1 MVRGYPISTVAR
13 NPILVEDRTV
23 PRSFPLEHIRN
34 IGIIAHID
42 AGKTTVTERILYYT
56 GHTYKIGDVDS
67 GTAVM
72 DWMEQERT
80 RGITITA
87 AATTCSW
94 TKEHQVAAA
103 ATRIDGGEAGRRQ
116 DEPSDAATGQGATDS
131 RDYRINIIDTP
142 GHVDFTAEVER
153 SLRVLD
159 GGVVVFDGVAGV
171 EAQSETVWRQADR
184 YRVPRIC
191 FINKMDRIGA
201 NFNRTL
207 SMIEQRLKAV
217 TMPVQ
222 IPLCSGDAYE
232 GIIDLVENKAWHFDG
247 KPDSEPQEVPI
258 PASEQETCAELHQA
272 LIEKLAESDNHILE
286 AYLEGSHITASELR
300 KALRRVTLAN
310 KGVPILCGSALR
322 NKGIQPLLDAI
333 VNYLP
338 SPLDM
343 PPIRA
348 IDSKLGN
355 EVTRPASD
363 EAPFSALAFKV
374 VSDPFVGRLV
384 YFRVYSGK
392 VEVGR
397 QVFNATRGKRERIGR
412 LLLMHANR
420 REELDEADTGTIAAT
435 LGLKNTFTGDTLCE
449 ASQPVLLESIR
460 FPEPVLSIAIE
471 PKTRADQDKMGEAL
485 QRLTEE
491 DPTFR
496 VAYNQETGQTVI
508 SGMGELHLEVIVSR
522 LVSEFGVAAK
532 VGKPRVA
539 YKETITVPVQAEGKF
554 VRQSGGHGQY
564 GHVLLEL
571 EPTKR
576 GSGFQFIE
584 RLRGAHIPKQYVPA
598 VELGIKEAMETG
610 ILASYPVVDIKAT
623 LHDGSYHEVDSSEI
637 AFKMAGSMALKDGMK
652 KAKPVLLEPI
662 MKMEVASPEQF
673 LGDIISDLNA
683 KRGHIE
689 VIDTEGEMYIIHCH
703 IPLAETFGYATRLR
717 SLTQGRATY
726 SMEFYQYL
734 ELPAE
739 LTDQIIEKTMGKRH
753 G

>member
-1 MVRGYPISTVAR
+1 MRGYPISTVVKS
-13 NPILVEDRTV
+13 PILVEDRTV
-23 PRSFPLEHIRN
+23 PRRFPLERIRN

-56 GHTYKIGDVDS
+56 GRTYKIGAVDE

-72 DWMEQERT
+72 DWMEQERA

-94 TKEHQVAAA
+94 QTPNIIPAA
-103 ATRIDGGEAGRRQ
+103 ATQPPFPTTSGTLHLQ
-116 DEPSDAATGQGATDS
+116 
-131 RDYRINIIDTP
+131 DYRINIIDTP

-184 YRVPRIC
+184 YLVPRIC

-207 SMIEQRLKAV
+207 SMIEQRLKAR
-217 TMPVQ
+217 
-222 IPLCSGDAYE
+222 PLPIQLPLSSGDSYD
-232 GIIDLVENKAWHFDG
+232 GVIDLVENKAWYFDG
-247 KPDSEPQEVPI
+247 EPDSEPQEVPI
-258 PASEQETCAELHQA
+258 PESEQTICAEFRQA
-272 LIEKLAESDNHILE
+272 LIEKLAEYDDQIME
-286 AYLEGSHITASELR
+286 AYLEGSNITAAMLR
-300 KALRRVTLAN
+300 RALRRLTLAN

-333 VNYLP
+333 VSYLP

-348 IDSKLGN
+348 IETRQGT

-363 EAPFSALAFKV
+363 ETPFSALAFKI
-374 VSDPFVGRLV
+374 VSDPFMGRLV
-384 YFRVYSGK
+384 YFRVYSGR
-392 VEVGR
+392 VGVGK

-420 REELDEADTGTIAAT
+420 REEVVTADTGAIVAT

-449 ASQPVLLESIR
+449 SSQPVLLESIR

-485 QRLTEE
+485 QKLTEE

-496 VAYNQETGQTVI
+496 VAYNEETGQTVI

-522 LVSEFGVAAK
+522 LISEFGVGAK

-539 YKETITVPVQAEGKF
+539 YKETITVPVRAEGKF
-554 VRQSGGHGQY
+554 IRQSGGRGQY
-564 GHVLLEL
+564 GHVNLEL
-571 EPTKR
+571 EPAER
-576 GSGFQFIE
+576 GSGFQFIN
-584 RLRGAHIPKQYVPA
+584 RIKGATIPRQYIPA
-598 VELGIKEAMETG
+598 AELGIKEATETG
-610 ILASYPVVDIKAT
+610 VLAGYPVVDIKAT
-623 LHDGSYHEVDSSEI
+623 LYDGSYHDVDSSEI
-637 AFKMAGSMALKDGMK
+637 AFKMAGSMALREGIK

-662 MKMEVASPEQF
+662 MKLEVVTPEQF
-673 LGDIISDLNA
+673 LGDVIGDLNS

-689 VIDTEGEMYIIHCH
+689 VIDTQGEMYIIHCFV
-703 IPLAETFGYATRLR
+703 PLAETFGYATRLR
-717 SLTQGRATY
+717 SLTQGRATH
-726 SMEFYQYL
+726 SMEFYRYK

-739 LTDQIIEKTMGKRH
+739 LTDQITEKVTGKRY

>member
-1 MVRGYPISTVAR
+1 MRGYPISTVVKS
-13 NPILVEDRTV
+13 PILVEDRTV
-23 PRSFPLEHIRN
+23 PRRFPLERIRN

-56 GHTYKIGDVDS
+56 GRTYKIGEVDE

-72 DWMEQERT
+72 DWMEQERA

-87 AATTCSW
+87 AATICYW
-94 TKEHQVAAA
+94 
-103 ATRIDGGEAGRRQ
+103 Q
-116 DEPSDAATGQGATDS
+116 D
-131 RDYRINIIDTP
+131 YHINIIDTP

-184 YRVPRIC
+184 YLVPRIC
-191 FINKMDRIGA
+191 FINKMDRVGA

-207 SMIEQRLKAV
+207 SMIEQRLKAR
-217 TMPVQ
+217 
-222 IPLCSGDAYE
+222 PLPIQLPLSSDDSYD

-247 KPDSEPQEVPI
+247 EPDSEPQEVPI
-258 PASEQETCAELHQA
+258 PESEQTICAEFRQA
-272 LIEKLAESDNHILE
+272 LIEKLAEYDDPIME
-286 AYLEGSHITASELR
+286 AYLEGSNITATMLR
-300 KALRRVTLAN
+300 RALRRVTLAN

-322 NKGIQPLLDAI
+322 NKGVQPLLDAI
-333 VNYLP
+333 VSYLP

-348 IDSKLGN
+348 IETKQGT

-363 EAPFSALAFKV
+363 EALFSALAFKV

-384 YFRVYSGK
+384 YFRVYSGR
-392 VEVGR
+392 VGVGK

-420 REELDEADTGTIAAT
+420 REEVVTADTGAIVAT

-449 ASQPVLLESIR
+449 SSQPVLLESIR

-485 QRLTEE
+485 QKLTEE

-496 VAYNQETGQTVI
+496 VAYNEETGQTVI

-522 LVSEFGVAAK
+522 LISEFGVGAK

-539 YKETITVPVQAEGKF
+539 YKETITVPVRAEGKF
-554 VRQSGGHGQY
+554 IRQTGGRGQY
-564 GHVLLEL
+564 GHVNLEL
-571 EPTKR
+571 EPAER
-576 GSGFQFIE
+576 GSGFQFIN
-584 RLRGAHIPKQYVPA
+584 RIKGATIPRQYIPA
-598 VELGIKEAMETG
+598 VELGIEEATETG
-610 ILASYPVVDIKAT
+610 VLAGYPVVDIKAT
-623 LHDGSYHEVDSSEI
+623 LYDGSYHDVDSSEI
-637 AFKMAGSMALKDGMK
+637 AFKMAGSMALREGIK

-662 MKMEVASPEQF
+662 MKLEVVTPEQF
-673 LGDIISDLNA
+673 LGDVIGDLNS

-689 VIDTEGEMYIIHCH
+689 VIDTQGEMYIIHCFV
-703 IPLAETFGYATRLR
+703 PLAETFGYATRLR
-717 SLTQGRATY
+717 SLTQGRATH
-726 SMEFYQYL
+726 SMEFYRYKK
-734 ELPAE
+734 LPAE
-739 LTDQIIEKTMGKRH
+739 LTDQITEKVAGKRY